1 MKQYKVMDG
10 NEACSYVSYL
20 FSEIAGIYPIT
31 PASTMAEK
39 VDELSSK
46 GFNNLYGTPVK
57 VMEMQSEA
65 GAIALVHGALQSG
78 VLATTYT
85 ASQGL
90 LLMIPSMYKIAG
102 ECLPC
107 VINVAARSIATH
119 ALSILGDH
127 QDIYAVRPTG
137 FAMIASSSVQ
147 DVMNLTAVSY
157 LSSIDNSMPV
167 VNFFDGF
174 RTSHEL
180 KKIEVLD
187 GKDLKYLINRKA
199 LEDFRN
205 NSLIAKKQI
214 RGTTENDDIYFQN
227 TEARNENYDK
237 MPDVVNTYMQRI
249 NEITGKDY
257 KPFNYYGDKNASKVI
272 VAMGSVCDTIKEVI
286 DNEEDLGLIEVHLYR
301 PFSKKYFM
309 DVMPKTV
316 KKIAVLDRTKEAG
329 SIGEP
334 LYLDVCSVFQDE
346 KQRPLIIGGRYGLS
360 SKNTDAAQV
369 KAVYDFLDDPNCFT
383 SFTVGITDDLTHKS
397 IPVNDYKI
405 KHKGQREILIYGY
418 GSDGMVTASK
428 DIITILGNYT
438 NAYVQGYFQYDS
450 KKSGGV
456 TKSHLRVSKDDIRSS
471 YYIDKANLLV
481 CTKDKYLLK
490 YDIVR
495 SIKKGGIFIISSSL
509 SNEDLIKLIPNNVK
523 KELID
528 KEVKTYVIDA
538 FKIAKENNIPN
549 KISAIMET
557 AIFKLANLVNYEAV
571 KEKIKDQII
580 KKFSKKGKEIV
591 DANLN
596 AIKSVDDSLRELD
609 INMTSLTSKDD
620 EKPDLME
627 DKILKYASR
636 LKGDELTVKDFIKHK
651 DGSFAP
657 GTSKLEKRDIAEML
671 PCWNKDNCI
680 QCNMCALAC
689 PHAVIRPFVL
699 TEDEVKKFD
708 LEGKVKKV
716 TGKDDLYFYMAISKE
731 DCTGCG
737 VCSEVC
743 PAKEKAITMMEAA
756 KSDRKNVSMI
766 FEMVKNKNIA
776 PKNTIKGSQFE
787 KPLFE
792 FSGACAGCGETP
804 YLKLLTQ
811 LFGESLVIANATG
824 CSSIYGGSHPSMPY
838 SVSWANS
845 LFEDNAEFGL
855 GIETGDLYQK
865 EKIKNI
871 LQNSNLSDEN
881 KEIADNW
888 INNPDDIDACER
900 MLKYFDFSESLKAE
914 RLKKYIMPKTTWIIG
929 GDGWAYDIGYGGLDH
944 VLASGE
950 NVNILVLDTE
960 VYSNTGGQKSKATR
974 SGATAK
980 FASSGKKGKKKDLAR
995 MAMAYD
1001 DVYVA
1006 SVSLGANM
1014 QQTIKAFTEAK
1025 ENKGPSIII
1034 AYAPCINHGIK
1045 SGMKNSI
1052 KEEKLAVESGY
1063 WPLFRYKP
1071 SDEKLYLDFKNPNFD
1086 KYEEFLDNENRYTMT
1101 KLVNENRAKELFQIN
1116 KENAIK
1122 RFNFYKELSEKE
1134 YVS

>member
-334 LYLDVCSVFQDE
+334 LYLDVCSIFQDE

-471 YYIDKANLLV
+471 YYVDKANLLV

-743 PAKEKAITMMEAA
+743 PAKEKAITMMEAV

-824 CSSIYGGSHPSMPY
+824 CSSIYGGSHPSMSY

-1134 YVS
+1134 

>member
-20 FSEIAGIYPIT
+20 FSELAGIYPIT

-157 LSSIDNSMPV
+157 LSAIDNKLPV
-167 VNFFDGF
+167 LNFFDGF

-199 LEDFRN
+199 LEEFRE
-205 NSLIAKKQI
+205 NSLTVKKQI
-214 RGTTENDDIYFQN
+214 RGTTQNDDIYFQN

-237 MPDVVNTYMQRI
+237 MPDVVNSYMQKI

-257 KPFNYYGDKNASKVI
+257 KPFNYYGDKNARKVI
-272 VAMGSVCDTIKEVI
+272 VAMGSVCDAIKEVI
-286 DNEEDLGLIEVHLYR
+286 DNEENLGLIEVHLYR

-309 DVMPKTV
+309 DVLPKTV

-329 SIGEP
+329 STGEP
-334 LYLDVCSVFQDE
+334 LYLDVCSIFQNE
-346 KQRPLIIGGRYGLS
+346 KERPLIIGGRYGLS
-360 SKNTDAAQV
+360 SKNTDAAQI

-397 IPVNDYKI
+397 IPVSDYKI

-456 TKSHLRVSKDDIRSS
+456 TKSHLRVSKEDIRSS
-471 YYIDKANLLV
+471 YYVDKANLLV

-495 SIKKGGIFIISSSL
+495 SIKKGGTFIISSSL
-509 SNEDLIKLIPNNVK
+509 SNEDLIKLIPNKVK

-538 FKIAKENNIPN
+538 FKIAEENNIPN

-580 KKFSKKGKEIV
+580 KKFTKKGKEIV

-596 AIKSVDDSLRELD
+596 AIKSVDDNLRKLD
-609 INMTSLTSKDD
+609 INMTTLLED
-620 EKPDLME
+620 ETAKPDLIE

-671 PCWNKDNCI
+671 PCWHKDNCI
-680 QCNMCALAC
+680 ECNMCALAC

-743 PAKEKAITMMEAA
+743 PAKEKAITMMESI

-766 FEMVKNKNIA
+766 FETVKNKNIA

-838 SVSWANS
+838 SVSWVNS

-855 GIETGDLYQK
+855 GMEMGDLYQK

-888 INNPDDIDACER
+888 INNPDDIDACEK
-900 MLKYFDFSESLKAE
+900 MLKCFDFSESLKAE

-960 VYSNTGGQKSKATR
+960 VYSNTGGQKSKSTR

-1086 KYEEFLDNENRYTMT
+1086 KYEEFLNIENRYTMT
-1101 KLVNENRAKELFQIN
+1101 KLVNENRAKELFEIN

-1134 YVS
+1134 

>member
-369 KAVYDFLDDPNCFT
+369 KAVYDFLDDPNCFI

-471 YYIDKANLLV
+471 YYVDKANLLV

-824 CSSIYGGSHPSMPY
+824 CSSIYGGSHPSMSY

-1134 YVS
+1134 

>member
-334 LYLDVCSVFQDE
+334 LYLDVCSIFQDE

-495 SIKKGGIFIISSSL
+495 SIKKGGTFIISSSL
-509 SNEDLIKLIPNNVK
+509 SNEDLIKLIPNKVK

-580 KKFSKKGKEIV
+580 KKFSKKVKEIV

-1134 YVS
+1134 

>member
-369 KAVYDFLDDPNCFT
+369 KAVYDFLDDPNCFI

-471 YYIDKANLLV
+471 YYVDKANLLV

-743 PAKEKAITMMEAA
+743 PAKEKAITMLEAV

-824 CSSIYGGSHPSMPY
+824 CSSIYGGSHPSMSY

-888 INNPDDIDACER
+888 INNLDDIDACER

-1025 ENKGPSIII
+1025 ENIGPSIII

-1134 YVS
+1134 

>member
-334 LYLDVCSVFQDE
+334 LYLDVCSIFQDE

-495 SIKKGGIFIISSSL
+495 SIKKGGTFIISSSL
-509 SNEDLIKLIPNNVK
+509 SNEDLIKLIPNKVK

-766 FEMVKNKNIA
+766 FEMVKNKNMA

-824 CSSIYGGSHPSMPY
+824 CSSIYGGSHPSMSY

-1134 YVS
+1134 

>member
-334 LYLDVCSVFQDE
+334 LYLDVCSIFQDE

-495 SIKKGGIFIISSSL
+495 SIKKGGTFIISSSL
-509 SNEDLIKLIPNNVK
+509 SNEDLIKLIPNKVK

-1134 YVS
+1134 

>member
-369 KAVYDFLDDPNCFT
+369 KAVYDFLDDPNCFI

-471 YYIDKANLLV
+471 YYVDKANLLV

-538 FKIAKENNIPN
+538 FKIAEENNIPN

-743 PAKEKAITMMEAA
+743 PAKEKAITMMEAV

-766 FEMVKNKNIA
+766 FETVKNKNIA
-776 PKNTIKGSQFE
+776 PKTTIKGSQFE

-824 CSSIYGGSHPSMPY
+824 CSSIYGGSHPSMSY

-888 INNPDDIDACER
+888 INNLDDIDACER

-1134 YVS
+1134 

>member
-78 VLATTYT
+78 VLTTTYT

-334 LYLDVCSVFQDE
+334 LYLDVCSIFQDE

-471 YYIDKANLLV
+471 YYVDKANLLV

-538 FKIAKENNIPN
+538 FKIAEENNIPN

-627 DKILKYASR
+627 NKILKYASR

-743 PAKEKAITMMEAA
+743 PAKEKAITMMEAV

-900 MLKYFDFSESLKAE
+900 MLKSFDFSESLKAE

-1134 YVS
+1134 

>member
-334 LYLDVCSVFQDE
+334 LYLDVCSIFQDE

-369 KAVYDFLDDPNCFT
+369 KAVYDFLDDPNCFI

-456 TKSHLRVSKDDIRSS
+456 TKSHLRVSKEDIRSS
-471 YYIDKANLLV
+471 YYVDKANLLV

-490 YDIVR
+490 YNIVR

-743 PAKEKAITMMEAA
+743 PAKEKAITMMEAV

-766 FEMVKNKNIA
+766 FETVKNKNIA
-776 PKNTIKGSQFE
+776 PKTTIKGSQFE

-824 CSSIYGGSHPSMPY
+824 CSSIYGGSHPSMSY

-1134 YVS
+1134 